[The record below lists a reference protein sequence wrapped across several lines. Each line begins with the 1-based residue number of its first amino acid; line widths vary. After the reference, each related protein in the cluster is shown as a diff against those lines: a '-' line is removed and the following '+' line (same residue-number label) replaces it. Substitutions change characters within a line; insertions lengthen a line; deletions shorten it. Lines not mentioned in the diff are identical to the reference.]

1 MKIFLLK
8 IWQPRDANVP
18 FSEGMQ
24 DDPKK
29 QIVRVSTTT
38 ISNYYEIII
47 VISGLSLLK
56 YGSVAD
62 KDSNGSNQ

>member
-1 MKIFLLK
+1 MK

-24 DDPKK
+24 DDSKK

-47 VISGLSLLK
+47 VISGLFLLK

>member
-1 MKIFLLK
+1 
-8 IWQPRDANVP
+8 
-18 FSEGMQ
+18 MQ

-47 VISGLSLLK
+47 VISGLALLK